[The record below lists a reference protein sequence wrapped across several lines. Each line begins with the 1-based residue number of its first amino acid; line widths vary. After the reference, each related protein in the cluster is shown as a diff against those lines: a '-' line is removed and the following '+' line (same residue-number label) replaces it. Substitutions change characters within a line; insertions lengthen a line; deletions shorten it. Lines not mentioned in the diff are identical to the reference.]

1 MKLLLTVEPWHSLL
15 HNLRFFFI
23 QTGLLLRHIKDHK
36 LTVLCMHVVENIL
49 YSGSADT
56 VVQSHNINTGELVR
70 SYTGHTMS
78 VSGVQALGGVL
89 VTSSL
94 DRIIRCFD
102 IKV

>member
-1 MKLLLTVEPWHSLL
+1 M
-15 HNLRFFFI
+15 
-23 QTGLLLRHIKDHK
+23 Q
-36 LTVLCMHVVENIL
+36 VVENIL

-56 VVQSHNINTGELVR
+56 VIQSHNINTGELVR

-78 VSGVQALGGVL
+78 VSGVQAWGGVL

-102 IKV
+102 IKVESTTLSLPRACEYGSHFTMYY

>member
-1 MKLLLTVEPWHSLL
+1 
-15 HNLRFFFI
+15 
-23 QTGLLLRHIKDHK
+23 LLRQIKDHK

-78 VSGVQALGGVL
+78 VSGLQALGGVL

>member
-1 MKLLLTVEPWHSLL
+1 M
-15 HNLRFFFI
+15 
-23 QTGLLLRHIKDHK
+23 Q
-36 LTVLCMHVVENIL
+36 VVENIL

-56 VVQSHNINTGELVR
+56 IVQSHNINTGKLVR

-78 VSGVQALGGVL
+78 VSGIQALGGVL

-102 IKV
+102 IKVWVAVETSYMRTKLTPNIKQIQTLSKRRVKRGYCGIKFY

>member
-1 MKLLLTVEPWHSLL
+1 
-15 HNLRFFFI
+15 
-23 QTGLLLRHIKDHK
+23 
-36 LTVLCMHVVENIL
+36 MHVVENIL

-78 VSGVQALGGVL
+78 VSGLQALGGVL
-89 VTSSL
+89 ITSSL

-102 IKV
+102 IKVRVLLVKPRVDERWQARVCMTVDLILLVKQ